1 MRVLYLQGKLQKEDP
16 YDFPKNYDSKSI
28 NVAVSSETSIV
39 SAKAAPPPVSVKPA
53 FGRPILRNS
62 QPAVPAAEEEEEAKL
77 EEEGSEQENTAKSVL
92 RKVKIFEEMDH
103 KARMQRMQELQ
114 EAQNA
119 RVRTDAFSP
128 CCPFQH
134 IEQPAS

>member
-1 MRVLYLQGKLQKEDP
+1 MWVLYLQGKLQNREDP
-16 YDFPKNYDSKSI
+16 YDFPKNYDSKLS
-28 NVAVSSETSIV
+28 NVAVSSETSTV
-39 SAKAAPPPVSVKPA
+39 SAKAPPPPVSVKPV

-62 QPAVPAAEEEEEAKL
+62 QPAVLPAEEEEEEAKL
-77 EEEGSEQENTAKSVL
+77 EEEGSEQENTPKSVL

-119 RVRTDAFSP
+119 RV
-128 CCPFQH
+128 
-134 IEQPAS
+134 

>member
-1 MRVLYLQGKLQKEDP
+1 MQNKEDP
-16 YDFPKNYDSKSI
+16 YDFPKSYDSKSS
-28 NVAVSSETSIV
+28 NVAVSSETSAV

-62 QPAVPAAEEEEEAKL
+62 QPAVLPAEEEEAKV
-77 EEEGSEQENTAKSVL
+77 EDEGSEQENTPKSVL

-119 RVRTDAFSP
+119 RV
-128 CCPFQH
+128 
-134 IEQPAS
+134 

>member
-1 MRVLYLQGKLQKEDP
+1 MWVFYLQGKLQNKEDP
-16 YDFPKNYDSKSI
+16 YDFPKNYDSRSS
-28 NVAVSSETSIV
+28 NVAVSSDTSTV
-39 SAKAAPPPVSVKPA
+39 SAKAAPPSVSVKPA

-62 QPAVPAAEEEEEAKL
+62 QPAEEEEEETKL
-77 EEEGSEQENTAKSVL
+77 EEEGSEQENTPKSVL

-119 RVRTDAFSP
+119 RV
-128 CCPFQH
+128 
-134 IEQPAS
+134 